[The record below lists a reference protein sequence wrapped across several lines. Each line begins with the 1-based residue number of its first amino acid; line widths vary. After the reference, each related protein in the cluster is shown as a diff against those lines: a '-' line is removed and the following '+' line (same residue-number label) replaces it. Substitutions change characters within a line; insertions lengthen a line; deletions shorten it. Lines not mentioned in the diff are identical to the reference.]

1 MKLFFRKIRH
11 KAIINKLRIPA
22 NASVL
27 DTSCEDGSFLSV
39 LLSKNQG
46 KNLKLYG
53 IDINEREIEKAKALI
68 PEASFTATDNKS
80 IPFPDRHFDV
90 VISSMT
96 LHHMS
101 NPSESINEMKRVLR
115 ENGSIYLV
123 DIIAKNRLFYFFLKR
138 LKCPAPYHFE
148 KFYFLP
154 DLEKLL
160 SGSGLKVMKTN
171 RSYIIP
177 VVNIVMQV
185 LVLEVKTA

>member
-1 MKLFFRKIRH
+1 MRH
-11 KAIINKLRIPA
+11 KAIISKLRIPA

-39 LLSKNQG
+39 LLSKNKQ
-46 KNLKLYG
+46 KNLKVYG
-53 IDINEREIEKAKALI
+53 IDINEREVEKAKALL
-68 PEASFTATDNKS
+68 PQGSFTATDNKS

-138 LKCPAPYHFE
+138 CLIFGQSRNCSILNP
-148 KFYFLP
+148 L
-154 DLEKLL
+154 
-160 SGSGLKVMKTN
+160 
-171 RSYIIP
+171 
-177 VVNIVMQV
+177 
-185 LVLEVKTA
+185 